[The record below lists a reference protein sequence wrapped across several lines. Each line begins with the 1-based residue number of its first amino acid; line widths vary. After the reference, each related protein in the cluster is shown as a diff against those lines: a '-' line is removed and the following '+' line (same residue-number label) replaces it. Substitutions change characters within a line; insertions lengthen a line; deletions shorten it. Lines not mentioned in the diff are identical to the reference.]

1 MFIDDPD
8 ATAVGWIAFN
18 GKDAALQFGIDM
30 GADSLFKGGKQAVGK
45 VLEGAFGHEPGRST
59 GPPVA
64 GQPACRRSPGPLYT
78 PPYCAG
84 RSEIGPEALENAMKE
99 KIHPDYH
106 KITVVMTDGTSFE
119 TKSTWGKEGASM
131 RLDIDPKTHPAWTG
145 VRQSIDRG
153 GRVQRFKDRF
163 GMTSNMGAGTKP
175 SGAKPEET
183 PAKGAAKKK

>member
-1 MFIDDPD
+1 M
-8 ATAVGWIAFN
+8 
-18 GKDAALQFGIDM
+18 Q
-30 GADSLFKGGKQAVGK
+30 
-45 VLEGAFGHEPGRST
+45 
-59 GPPVA
+59 
-64 GQPACRRSPGPLYT
+64 
-78 PPYCAG
+78 
-84 RSEIGPEALENAMKE
+84 E

-119 TKSTWGKEGASM
+119 TKSTWGKEGASL

-163 GMTSNMGAGTKP
+163 GMTGSAGTAAMGAGTKS
-175 SGAKPEET
+175 SGAKPEAT